1 MPDNID
7 PFEQLIENMQRKEFL
22 ADLFLILHFDETSAP
37 TGEEP
42 VLRVPESLHRLL
54 IDWSNESQAIVDALV
69 FASRPETRALLP
81 DAFGELVEHL
91 RARYLEF
98 FERNLLIPIEDEA
111 DPQIAQIIRQLIPEL
126 ETEFFE
132 GRVTLR
138 GSLLTRMRKVVR
150 NSVTTTLSVSKRT
163 GMGILMR
170 GRDFSR
176 MIRDRI
182 TQLELPAKSDR
193 ILESKAALT
202 SRIFSFK
209 GGRSTKFCVGLGL
222 ATAGVFTTVWPVT
235 VGGLVFAFTD
245 P

>member
-1 MPDNID
+1 MPDNIN
-7 PFEQLIENMQRKEFL
+7 PFEHLIENMQGNEFL

-42 VLRVPESLHRLL
+42 VLRVPESLHQLF
-54 IDWSNESQAIVDALV
+54 IDWSNESLAIVGALV
-69 FASRPETRALLP
+69 FAARPETRALLP
-81 DAFGELVEHL
+81 DVFGELLGNL
-91 RARYLEF
+91 RARYIEF
-98 FERNLLIPIEDEA
+98 FEKNLLNPIEDEA
-111 DPQIAQIIRQLIPEL
+111 DPQIAQIVSQLIPEI

-138 GSLLTRMRKVVR
+138 GRLLTRMRKVIR

-182 TQLELPAKSDR
+182 TQLELPTKSDR
-193 ILESKAALT
+193 ILEKKAALT
-202 SRIFSFK
+202 SRLFSFK
-209 GGRSTKFCVGLGL
+209 GGRSTKFYVGLGL
-222 ATAGVFTTVWPVT
+222 AAAGVFTTAWPVSI
-235 VGGLVFAFTD
+235 GGLVFAFTD